1 MKFKL
6 IYSTLHILINEKG
19 LHRCEPFS
27 FSLSTKQISAVSLQE
42 KTSAFANS
50 QKPKAKNMNNS
61 EITKEDI
68 IRALST
74 VQEPDLKQDM
84 ITLNMIK
91 DIEVGVGEVRFT
103 VILTTPACPLKERIR
118 KECTDAIHTHVDV
131 ELSVVIDM
139 TSNVTSSRMGG
150 TLLPNVKNIIAI
162 ASGKGGVGKSTVTAN
177 LAMALKQSGAKVGI
191 IDADISGP
199 SIPVMFGAED
209 MQPMVNQVDSKNMI
223 QPIMQYG
230 IKMISMGF
238 LAPQDNPVPWRGPM
252 ATQALRQFFNDTD
265 WGELDYLLID
275 LPPGTSD
282 IHLSLVQLVPVTG
295 AVIVTTPQKVALSDA
310 TKGLMFFRQ
319 PQINV
324 PVLGVIENMAYFTPE
339 ELPDNKYYIFGKDGG
354 KNLAIKYET
363 QLLGEI
369 PIVQSIRE
377 AGDEGRP
384 AVMTEGVVA
393 EIFKNSAE
401 LLAQQVAIRNAT
413 QEKTQTVQ
421 VKV

>member
-1 MKFKL
+1 MGDLKIK
-6 IYSTLHILINEKG
+6 
-19 LHRCEPFS
+19 
-27 FSLSTKQISAVSLQE
+27 
-42 KTSAFANS
+42 
-50 QKPKAKNMNNS
+50 
-61 EITKEDI
+61 KEDI

-74 VQEPDLKQDM
+74 VQEPDLKKDLV
-84 ITLNMIK
+84 TLNMIK
-91 DIEVGVGEVRFT
+91 DIELGVGEVRFT
-103 VILTTPACPLKERIR
+103 VVLTTPACPLKERIR
-118 KECTDAIHTHVDV
+118 KECEEAIHTHVD
-131 ELSVVIDM
+131 ENLSVVIDM
-139 TSNVTSSRMGG
+139 TADVTSSRMGT

-177 LAMALKQSGAKVGI
+177 LAMALKLSGAKVGI

-209 MQPMVNQVDSKNMI
+209 MQPLVSQIDGKNMI

-252 ATQALRQFFNDTD
+252 ATQALRQFFSDTH

-295 AVIVTTPQKVALSDA
+295 AVIVTTPQKVALADA

-354 KNLAIKYET
+354 KNLATKYET
-363 QLLGEI
+363 DLLGEI
-369 PIVQSIRE
+369 PLVQSIRE
-377 AGDEGRP
+377 AGDDGKP
-384 AVMTEGVVA
+384 AVMSDSIIATA
-393 EIFKNSAE
+393 FKKSAE

-413 QEKTQTVQ
+413 KEKTKPVQ